1 MGRSS
6 AKRDK
11 EIWDAVERD
20 MKKKGPGAIR
30 DYYSGRTTP
39 PPPRMA
45 PKPPKPANKRTGP
58 DFLDQKPKKKR
69 KSDG

>member
-20 MKKKGPGAIR
+20 MKKKGPGAIS
-30 DYYSGRTTP
+30 DYYSGRMTP

-45 PKPPKPANKRTGP
+45 PKPPNKRTGP
-58 DFLDQKPKKKR
+58 DFLDQKPKKK
-69 KSDG
+69 KKK